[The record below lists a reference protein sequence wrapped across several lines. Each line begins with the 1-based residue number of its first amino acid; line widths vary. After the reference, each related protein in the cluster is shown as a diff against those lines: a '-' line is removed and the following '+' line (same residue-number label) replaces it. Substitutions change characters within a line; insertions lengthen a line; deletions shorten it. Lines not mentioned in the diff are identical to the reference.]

1 MLKGEDKGIVDRVKI
16 SASQEQS
23 SYEKLDVT
31 LRFNRNPIIGD
42 KFSSRHGQKGVLSY
56 LWPEEDL
63 PFIERNGIKPD
74 IIINPHAFPSRMTI
88 GMLMESLASKEGAL
102 SGNFVDA
109 SPFKALKEEHLTIPL
124 NNHYERLKDMGY
136 KFTGTETMING
147 FTGCTFEVDIF
158 IGLVYYQRLRHMVS
172 DKFQVRS
179 EGPNNPLT
187 KQPIKGRKMG
197 GGIRFGEMERD
208 SLLSHGVAN
217 LIQDRLLAS
226 SDKHSFKIC
235 SSCGSMISH
244 LQKVALRNEECSNDI
259 CITCRST
266 SNIVNV
272 HVPYVYKYLISELAA
287 MNIRLCAD
295 LND

>member
-1 MLKGEDKGIVDRVKI
+1 
-16 SASQEQS
+16 
-23 SYEKLDVT
+23 
-31 LRFNRNPIIGD
+31 
-42 KFSSRHGQKGVLSY
+42 
-56 LWPEEDL
+56 
-63 PFIERNGIKPD
+63 
-74 IIINPHAFPSRMTI
+74 MTI

-109 SPFKALKEEHLTIPL
+109 SPFKALQGEKSITSLD
-124 NNHYERLKDMGY
+124 NHYERLKELGY
-136 KFTGTETMING
+136 KFNGSETMING
-147 FTGCTFEVDIF
+147 FTGHSFEVDIF

-187 KQPIKGRKMG
+187 RQPIKGRKMG

-208 SLLSHGVAN
+208 SLLAYGVAN

-226 SDKHSFKIC
+226 SDKHSFKLC

-244 LQKVALRNEECSNDI
+244 LRKTTPGNMECSNNDI
-259 CITCRST
+259 CITCRSA

-295 LND
+295 FKD

>member
-1 MLKGEDKGIVDRVKI
+1 
-16 SASQEQS
+16 
-23 SYEKLDVT
+23 
-31 LRFNRNPIIGD
+31 
-42 KFSSRHGQKGVLSY
+42 
-56 LWPEEDL
+56 
-63 PFIERNGIKPD
+63 
-74 IIINPHAFPSRMTI
+74 MTI

-109 SPFKALKEEHLTIPL
+109 SPFKALKGENSTTLL
-124 NNHYERLKDMGY
+124 NDHYDRLKKMGY

-147 FTGCTFEVDIF
+147 FTGSTFEVDIF

-226 SDKHSFKIC
+226 SDKHSFKLC

-244 LQKVALRNEECSNDI
+244 LRKTTLHDAECSNDDV
-259 CITCRST
+259 CTTCRST
-266 SNIVNV
+266 SSIVNV

-295 LND
+295 LKD